1 MELELNIDSRTAKV
15 NLLKKEGN
23 QLSVDVDGEVYNLD
37 MVRVAEGIY
46 SIIYKGKSYNV
57 EMIQGTTDKH
67 YVVNTFYNSYEVEVV
82 DAETKYIRNRHKGDA
97 HDGEN
102 SISTPMPGKVVKIL
116 VKVGDEVEVGQT
128 VIIVSAMK
136 MESEYKVKKDRLIKE
151 IKVQEGDTVS
161 ANQPL
166 IIIE

>member
-1 MELELNIDSRTAKV
+1 MELELNIDSRTAKL
-15 NLLKKEGN
+15 NLLKREGN
-23 QLSVDVDGEVYNLD
+23 QLIVDVDGEVYDLD

-136 MESEYKVKKDRLIKE
+136 MESEFKARKPGTVKAIH
-151 IKVQEGDTVS
+151 VQEGDLVEGHKVMVV
-161 ANQPL
+161 
-166 IIIE
+166 IE

>member
-15 NLLKKEGN
+15 NLLKREGN
-23 QLSVDVDGEVYNLD
+23 QLSVDVDGEVYDLD

-136 MESEYKVKKDRLIKE
+136 MESEFKVRKPGTVKAIHVK
-151 IKVQEGDTVS
+151 EGDLVEGHKVMVV
-161 ANQPL
+161 
-166 IIIE
+166 IE